1 MSSSD
6 DLTGSV
12 LTPSQRQFLRFG
24 PEEDM
29 TEASQRMTR
38 SRIRK
43 RLGAAMVDFSILVA
57 SDHFEIDDISAAL
70 SSTVDIE
77 FSPKPTKL
85 VQEAIAV
92 LYLGTVLNTDEPV
105 NVADFEKICE
115 SGIERAE
122 IRAGNLPKSI
132 QVTIEREIEG
142 EMEPDEEPELFEL
155 PVDKLDQ
162 LRLANRI
169 SEEEFIAAIVARH
182 NAAPVGEDEVHH

>member
-1 MSSSD
+1 
-6 DLTGSV
+6 
-12 LTPSQRQFLRFG
+12 
-24 PEEDM
+24 
-29 TEASQRMTR
+29 
-38 SRIRK
+38 
-43 RLGAAMVDFSILVA
+43 MVDFSILVA